1 MKSRAVVVTRF
12 VVGIMLVSAAI
23 LQAQK
28 PEASKMMQLP
38 DSQAML
44 ASAHGFTETVDLLV
58 GAIEEQNM
66 MVVKE
71 IDAQKML
78 RMANKKVGGMKQL
91 LFFHPRYMKR
101 IIETNALG
109 TIEPPLKIAIMER
122 PDGKVMVKYIK
133 PSSLLGKYAGLSDLG
148 DELDNI
154 LAEIASVVKE

>member
-1 MKSRAVVVTRF
+1 MKSMMIVVARSITVILF
-12 VVGIMLVSAAI
+12 FAAAT
-23 LQAQK
+23 LQGQETK
-28 PEASKMMQLP
+28 TGNMMQLP
-38 DSQAML
+38 DSQTML
-44 ASAHGFTETVDLLV
+44 ASAYGFNETVEILA

-78 RMANKKVGGMKQL
+78 RMVNKKVPGMKQL

-109 TIEPPLKIAIMER
+109 AIEPPFKIAIMER

-133 PSSLLGKYAGLSDLG
+133 PSSVLGKYAGLSDLG
-148 DELDNI
+148 SELDKI
-154 LAEIASVVKE
+154 VAEIASAVKQ